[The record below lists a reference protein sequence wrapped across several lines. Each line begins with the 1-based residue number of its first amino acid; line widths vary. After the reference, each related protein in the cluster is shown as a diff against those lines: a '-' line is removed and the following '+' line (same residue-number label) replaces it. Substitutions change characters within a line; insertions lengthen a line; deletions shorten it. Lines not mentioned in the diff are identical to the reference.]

1 MNNRTQTKP
10 VAATPPQPPPRT
22 IKDEVFIIESLSSKK
37 IQEASASPEILNGSN
52 ADPEPV
58 AAPKTFVT
66 EIRLANVA
74 GKDQEMNAKNI
85 SKSLSETHLVLPKI
99 VSAATAAA
107 TATNN
112 NEELQQATTVK
123 MHTVTATSTA
133 MNSSSPDNDTDK
145 PVTLDE
151 DYIPRNTEIRFTTS
165 TYQSPV
171 RQFEKRHSHI
181 DQIRSNFER
190 QHTSE
195 IPVPIRKLSTPS
207 TPPPP
212 SSITRTSPSK
222 IPVLHS
228 QKSSDNLLKN
238 NNGPMANRVSVS
250 VTSIKNSSRNP
261 SGK

>member
-1 MNNRTQTKP
+1 MNGTQTKA

-37 IQEASASPEILNGSN
+37 IQDASTSPEIRNGTI
-52 ADPEPV
+52 ADTEPI

-85 SKSLSETHLVLPKI
+85 SKSLSETQLVTPKF
-99 VSAATAAA
+99 VTAAA
-107 TATNN
+107 TNSN
-112 NEELQQATTVK
+112 GEPQQASAIK
-123 MHTVTATSTA
+123 MHTVTAASTE
-133 MNSSSPDNDTDK
+133 MNSCNDVIDTDK
-145 PVTLDE
+145 SVTVEE

-238 NNGPMANRVSVS
+238 NNGPMGNRVSVS

>member
-1 MNNRTQTKP
+1 MNGTQTKP

-37 IQEASASPEILNGSN
+37 IQEASTSPEILNGSN

-85 SKSLSETHLVLPKI
+85 SKSLSETHLAVPKI
-99 VSAATAAA
+99 VSAA
-107 TATNN
+107 ATNN
-112 NEELQQATTVK
+112 NVELQQAATVK

-133 MNSSSPDNDTDK
+133 MNSSSNDNNDTDK

>member
-1 MNNRTQTKP
+1 MQHLNGTRTQ
-10 VAATPPQPPPRT
+10 AASITPPLPPPRT

-37 IQEASASPEILNGSN
+37 IQDASTPPAINKDSDDETD
-52 ADPEPV
+52 AVE
-58 AAPKTFVT
+58 AAPLNFVT
-66 EIRLANVA
+66 EIRLSNVA
-74 GKDQEMNAKNI
+74 GKDQKMNAKNL
-85 SKSLSETHLVLPKI
+85 SKSLSESHLMAAKI
-99 VSAATAAA
+99 LNAA

-112 NEELQQATTVK
+112 SGDPHAATIK
-123 MHTVTATSTA
+123 AHTVTSTT
-133 MNSSSPDNDTDK
+133 MNSSNHGNNIDK
-145 PVTLDE
+145 PVIVE
-151 DYIPRNTEIRFTTS
+151 QEYIPRNAEIKFTTS
-165 TYQSPV
+165 TYQSPA
-171 RQFEKRHSHI
+171 RQFDKRHSHI
-181 DQIRSNFER
+181 DQIRSTFER

-228 QKSSDNLLKN
+228 QKSSDNLLKM
-238 NNGPMANRVSVS
+238 NNGPMANRSVS

>member
-1 MNNRTQTKP
+1 MKA
-10 VAATPPQPPPRT
+10 VATTPPLPPPRT

-37 IQEASASPEILNGSN
+37 IQDISSFPEVNNDSNTNTDPVEAS
-52 ADPEPV
+52 
-58 AAPKTFVT
+58 KTFVT
-66 EIRLANVA
+66 EIRLANVS
-74 GKDQEMNAKNI
+74 GKDHKMNAKNL
-85 SKSLSETHLVLPKI
+85 SKSLSETHLVAPK
-99 VSAATAAA
+99 VLTGST
-107 TATNN
+107 TNN
-112 NEELQQATTVK
+112 GDPQAMTMKT
-123 MHTVTATSTA
+123 HTVTTTSTT
-133 MNSSSPDNDTDK
+133 MNVSNRGDIADK
-145 PVTLDE
+145 PVIVE
-151 DYIPRNTEIRFTTS
+151 EEYIPRNAEIRFTTS

-212 SSITRTSPSK
+212 SSVARTSPSK

-238 NNGPMANRVSVS
+238 NSGPTTNRVSVS